1 MQELVLAAGKDRV
14 YVDVPWEYESPPGQ
28 PRSPKPRGTG
38 GILNTLHS
46 VINFVTSSFFM

>member
-1 MQELVLAAGKDRV
+1 MLAAGKDRV
-14 YVDVPWEYESPPGQ
+14 YVDVPWDYESPPGQ

-38 GILNTLHS
+38 GILSTLHS